1 MLRNRLLVAIV
12 GLPIG
17 LAAIVLGGYFILGL
31 AIIVTVIGLHEYFS
45 IIRAYKPNLLVSYLA
60 ALAVLLGGYFWGV
73 RGALGGLAV
82 LLILTFFWSL
92 FGEFGEH
99 LVARMALTSFG
110 TLWVGVGFAYILLL
124 RNLQHGLALTLM
136 VFACTILNDTFAY
149 FVGRSTGRHKMA
161 PRISP
166 KKSVEGAI
174 GGLAGSVLAAIG
186 VRIYSPWMPWRDA
199 LILGV
204 VIGIVGQWGD
214 LFESAVKRD
223 FHVKDS
229 GRILPGH
236 GGVLDR
242 FDAVL
247 FAGFTTYWMA
257 VLLLG
262 DLITKGT
269 K

>member
-1 MLRNRLLVAIV
+1 M
-12 GLPIG
+12 
-17 LAAIVLGGYFILGL
+17 
-31 AIIVTVIGLHEYFS
+31 
-45 IIRAYKPNLLVSYLA
+45 
-60 ALAVLLGGYFWGV
+60 
-73 RGALGGLAV
+73 
-82 LLILTFFWSL
+82 
-92 FGEFGEH
+92 
-99 LVARMALTSFG
+99 ARMALTSFG

-124 RNLQHGLALTLM
+124 RNLQHGLALTIM
-136 VFACTILNDTFAY
+136 VFACTILNDTFAF
-149 FVGRSTGRHKMA
+149 FVGRSIGSHKMA

-199 LILGV
+199 LILGL

-247 FAGFTTYWMA
+247 FAGFTTYWTA
-257 VLLLG
+257 ILLLG

>member
-1 MLRNRLLVAIV
+1 
-12 GLPIG
+12 
-17 LAAIVLGGYFILGL
+17 
-31 AIIVTVIGLHEYFS
+31 
-45 IIRAYKPNLLVSYLA
+45 
-60 ALAVLLGGYFWGV
+60 
-73 RGALGGLAV
+73 
-82 LLILTFFWSL
+82 
-92 FGEFGEH
+92 
-99 LVARMALTSFG
+99 
-110 TLWVGVGFAYILLL
+110 
-124 RNLQHGLALTLM
+124 
-136 VFACTILNDTFAY
+136 
-149 FVGRSTGRHKMA
+149 
-161 PRISP
+161 
-166 KKSVEGAI
+166 VEGAI

-199 LILGV
+199 LILGL

-247 FAGFTTYWMA
+247 FAGFTTYWTA
-257 VLLLG
+257 ILLLG